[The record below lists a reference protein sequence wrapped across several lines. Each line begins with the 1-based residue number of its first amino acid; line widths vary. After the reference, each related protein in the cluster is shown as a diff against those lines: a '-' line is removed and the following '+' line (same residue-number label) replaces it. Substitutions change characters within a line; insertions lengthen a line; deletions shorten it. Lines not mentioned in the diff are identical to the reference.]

1 MISQLANI
9 QAFVTKQLID
19 VIDWGRDVRPDS
31 EHKTTGDAAYIMI
44 KTPHNR
50 YKLAILSS
58 YIDPPSGA
66 PVECRSLGT
75 VVFDDPADSKYI
87 VGPKSDAV
95 YSEISKHIHVR
106 EYTDAI
112 AAVRRE
118 LAEAPAPTRSED
130 GSIKYDAAQAA
141 RGKLAELIGKAK
153 PWGIEAQA
161 PPLAAS
167 QWTKEELAGFDQSR
181 PAIVTH
187 VAERGPAVPPLVL
200 VGGGEK
206 PWLGMPVLFIT
217 NPAEQ
222 ISGMQHIPGWC
233 VKVMSDDRIS
243 MFMTPDHSEPSYRDG
258 LPRRG
263 SPAGNGRVHQYNCW
277 DVNPEFTAFF
287 SRMRDAEGRIG
298 DVESRFGKL
307 EKTDATTVRTFFAD
321 LLRRVEALEGGAA
334 LALKPAAADKAKKVG

>member
-31 EHKTTGDAAYIMI
+31 DHKTTGDAAYIVI
-44 KTPHNR
+44 KTAHNR
-50 YKLAILSS
+50 YKLAVLSS
-58 YIDPPSGA
+58 YIDPPAGA

-75 VVFDDPADSKYI
+75 VIFDDPADSKHI

-95 YSEISKHIHVR
+95 YAQISKHVHVR
-106 EYTDAI
+106 EYTDAL

-118 LAEAPAPTRSED
+118 LAEAPLPTKGED
-130 GSIKYDAAQAA
+130 GSVKYDPAQAA
-141 RGKLAELIGKAK
+141 RVKLADLVAKAK
-153 PWGIEAQA
+153 VWGIEAA
-161 PPLAAS
+161 IPKLS
-167 QWTKEELAGFDQSR
+167 
-181 PAIVTH
+181 PAIQDAGCTH
-187 VAERGPAVPPLVL
+187 SDLAKESAGILVSAPAAPQPSLVPPLVL

-222 ISGMQHIPGWC
+222 ISGMQHIPGTC
-233 VKVMSDDRIS
+233 VKVLSDDRIS
-243 MFMTPDHSEPSYRDG
+243 IFMTPDHSEPSYRDG

-287 SRMRDAEGRIG
+287 SRMRDAEMRLR
-298 DVESRFGKL
+298 DL
-307 EKTDATTVRTFFAD
+307 EKKDDGAQTKMVAD
-321 LLRRVEALEGGAA
+321 LLRRIEALEVSAAGAA
-334 LALKPAAADKAKKVG
+334 KPTPDKAKKVG